1 MLGLRLVGLLCFKIR
16 QERTKQTASDDVS
29 SFTITHTKFTVTCSS
44 QKFSG
49 SHPTLPSSGILK
61 NNSSK
66 ATKIGTKFSA
76 GHGLFNQFL
85 MRTVLLNHLE
95 GTLFYPQS
103 LRHNICHINKDHLIP
118 QALNILQASTSSPSG
133 NTTLPTVSLFLLKAS

>member
-1 MLGLRLVGLLCFKIR
+1 MSLLL
-16 QERTKQTASDDVS
+16 QS
-29 SFTITHTKFTVTCSS
+29 HTQNS
-44 QKFSG
+44 QS
-49 SHPTLPSSGILK
+49 PAAAK
-61 NNSSK
+61 NSQAAIQHCPPVEFWKKNSSK

-85 MRTVLLNHLE
+85 MRTVLLNQLE

-133 NTTLPTVSLFLLKAS
+133 NTTLPTVSLFLLKKHHKSLIFYVFVWWKAHIFRQRSRQ